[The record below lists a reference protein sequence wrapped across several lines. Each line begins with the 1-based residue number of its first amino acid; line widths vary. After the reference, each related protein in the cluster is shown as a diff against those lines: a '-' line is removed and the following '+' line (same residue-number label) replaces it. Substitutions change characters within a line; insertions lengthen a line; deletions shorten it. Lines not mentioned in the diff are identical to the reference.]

1 MGTEGR
7 VEGRAM
13 REVRSMGGARVAGG
27 ASAAAGVR
35 DAIGVSGPT
44 SARAAGDARSAGGER
59 VAGGAAAAGARTAA
73 GVRAAGS
80 VPAATGVL
88 ATAGVRAAAG
98 VSAAVGVR
106 AASGASGPTSARAAG
121 DAHDVRGARFEDG
134 KGVAMGTDGGNRRVT
149 RHLWATGGFLFF
161 GLAMVGVALPFL
173 PTTPFLLVAAFCF
186 ARSSEKL
193 NTWFKSTKLYHK
205 VLEGYVTRRRMTVK
219 AKLTIL
225 VPVTILLGIGFAL
238 MANVPVGRAVV
249 AVVWVAHVVYFG
261 FVVKTDRES

>member
-73 GVRAAGS
+73 GV
-80 VPAATGVL
+80 
-88 ATAGVRAAAG
+88 
-98 VSAAVGVR
+98 
-106 AASGASGPTSARAAG
+106 RAAG

>member
-27 ASAAAGVR
+27 A
-35 DAIGVSGPT
+35 
-44 SARAAGDARSAGGER
+44 RSAGGER
-59 VAGGAAAAGARTAA
+59 VADGAAAAGARTAA
-73 GVRAAGS
+73 GV
-80 VPAATGVL
+80 
-88 ATAGVRAAAG
+88 
-98 VSAAVGVR
+98 
-106 AASGASGPTSARAAG
+106 RAAG

-149 RHLWATGGFLFF
+149 RHLWAAGGFLFF